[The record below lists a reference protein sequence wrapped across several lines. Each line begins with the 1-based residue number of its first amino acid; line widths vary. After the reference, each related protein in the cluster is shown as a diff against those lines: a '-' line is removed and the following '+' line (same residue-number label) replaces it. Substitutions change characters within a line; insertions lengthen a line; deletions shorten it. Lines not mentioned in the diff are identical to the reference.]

1 MFRQRGEAFRIRPPR
16 LFEIHQGGITG
27 EGVKI
32 MTLARVP
39 ITTNTSPQ
47 IRVPLEPLR
56 QTSRR
61 GLLRASDHKG
71 RQAAIAC
78 GPPRGVADAV
88 ASVDVIGRACGADD
102 APRSPVRRRGRAV
115 RDLERR
121 LFRRFA
127 ERYQHNEYESERRG
141 EAAPC
146 IARVAV
152 LLWPRRPRVVG
163 NDAAEH

>member
-1 MFRQRGEAFRIRPPR
+1 MN
-16 LFEIHQGGITG
+16 
-27 EGVKI
+27 
-32 MTLARVP
+32 LARVP

-88 ASVDVIGRACGADD
+88 AGVDVIGRACGADD
-102 APRSPVRRRGRAV
+102 APRSPVLRCGCVAV
-115 RDLERR
+115 RKLE
-121 LFRRFA
+121 LDTLVLKTLVA
-127 ERYQHNEYESERRG
+127 EREDYDEYESERRG

-146 IARVAV
+146 IARVAA
-152 LLWPRRPRVVG
+152 LLGSRRPRVVG
-163 NDAAEH
+163 YDAAEH

>member
-1 MFRQRGEAFRIRPPR
+1 MN
-16 LFEIHQGGITG
+16 
-27 EGVKI
+27 
-32 MTLARVP
+32 LARVP

-88 ASVDVIGRACGADD
+88 AGVDVDGRALFSHDT
-102 APRSPVRRRGRAV
+102 PRRAVRRRGRAV

-141 EAAPC
+141 EAAPF
-146 IARVAV
+146 IARVAA
-152 LLWPRRPRVVG
+152 LLGSRRPRVVG